1 MINYGIVY
9 GLSAWGMADRL
20 DIPQE
25 EADEFIQRYLAGFPK
40 VAQFIQDTIA
50 QGTEHGYVS
59 TLFGRRRQVPELRAR
74 RWEIRKQGERFAVNM
89 VIQGTAA
96 DIMKV
101 AMVRCDHALKEAALQ
116 SRLILQIH
124 DELLFEGPAHE
135 AGRVEEIACREMS
148 QAFETDLPLAVDVGV
163 GSDWLKAK

>member
-1 MINYGIVY
+1 MRSKSKMINYGIVY

-25 EADEFIQRYLAGFPK
+25 EAEEFIQRYLAGFPA
-40 VAQFIQDTIA
+40 VASFIEETIA

-74 RWEIRKQGERFAVNM
+74 RWELRRQGERFAVNM

-96 DIMKV
+96 DIIKV
-101 AMVRCDHALKEAALQ
+101 AMVQLRAGA
-116 SRLILQIH
+116 R
-124 DELLFEGPAHE
+124 
-135 AGRVEEIACREMS
+135 AGRA
-148 QAFETDLPLAVDVGV
+148 
-163 GSDWLKAK
+163 